1 MTDESVSLDDLPIDD
16 TLQQN
21 DPDAMD
27 VDEDEDPSAS
37 AVQKV
42 EVQDYGIDV
51 DFEDLDDD
59 LKDVRFSYDITRY
72 FVLPSWR
79 AGADELGRMAKNR
92 SKNSYLRKSRR
103 SVGSWIAWHQI

>member
-1 MTDESVSLDDLPIDD
+1 MEEIEIPLTEGSVSLDDLPIDD

-59 LKDVRFSYDITRY
+59 LKEVSFTH
-72 FVLPSWR
+72 
-79 AGADELGRMAKNR
+79 ELSLDFIM
-92 SKNSYLRKSRR
+92 SLL
-103 SVGSWIAWHQI
+103 

>member
-1 MTDESVSLDDLPIDD
+1 MTDESVAIDDLPID

-42 EVQDYGIDV
+42 EVQDYGIEV

-59 LKDVRFSYDITRY
+59 LKEVCCTRTHSMFY
-72 FVLPSWR
+72 SKGFIDKV
-79 AGADELGRMAKNR
+79 NR
-92 SKNSYLRKSRR
+92 VARNRLRSDY
-103 SVGSWIAWHQI
+103 